1 MPSRAVVW
9 FRGALRVTDR
19 PALLAALDAG
29 DQVVPV
35 FVVDRALLDG
45 RPSGGGESRGSGPG
59 GWAAGGRIPGDGG
72 PGKLGAG
79 GCGQPDP
86 LTPAMGYAPPLG
98 GLGTGPGEFGAGGS
112 GARGPRTGGRG
123 TGPTP
128 DWVGSAWLDPAIFA
142 PWQAN
147 PDDLEAAG
155 VRLGRDYPRPI
166 VDHTTARNHA
176 LARSQEATSR
186 RS

>member
-1 MPSRAVVW
+1 
-9 FRGALRVTDR
+9 
-19 PALLAALDAG
+19 
-29 DQVVPV
+29 
-35 FVVDRALLDG
+35 
-45 RPSGGGESRGSGPG
+45 
-59 GWAAGGRIPGDGG
+59 
-72 PGKLGAG
+72 
-79 GCGQPDP
+79 
-86 LTPAMGYAPPLG
+86 MGYAPPLG

-123 TGPTP
+123 TDPTP